1 MLPSSSSFQSLFWCF
16 KVDPFSHQKIIF
28 VLGVNLDVRSFLR
41 YCFLILLLTL
51 GEFNWIFTY
60 LFKHQPHK
68 MVKHTI
74 CRHQLANRLSVFD
87 RFVGLALK
95 GLMLEAKFGENR
107 LVKLVKVSPKTLPKF
122 AWSFKTLPIYSHLLK
137 NISWR
142 HVSRAE

>member
-1 MLPSSSSFQSLFWCF
+1 
-16 KVDPFSHQKIIF
+16 
-28 VLGVNLDVRSFLR
+28 
-41 YCFLILLLTL
+41 
-51 GEFNWIFTY
+51 
-60 LFKHQPHK
+60 

-122 AWSFKTLPIYSHLLK
+122 A
-137 NISWR
+137 
-142 HVSRAE
+142 